1 MKPAA
6 FRYHRPPTLEAA
18 LALLAQHGDSARAIA
33 GGQSLVP
40 MMNLRMAQP
49 AELIDLARIEGLRDV
64 NVGPDTVEMGAM
76 VRHHDIEHSQAI
88 RSACP
93 LLSDVAATIGHYAIR
108 QRGTLGGSLAHADP
122 AAQWPLVATTL
133 GAQMVVTGAG
143 GQRVIDAS
151 SFFQSLM
158 TTALQPDELL
168 TAVRFPVLEPG
179 EGWSYQGF
187 CRRSGDFAIVAVAA
201 TLLLEG
207 GRVKRLRLGVGGA
220 TPVPVRLEA
229 LAQQQLGQPADAN
242 WARDLGVK
250 ARAAVTVADDPRI
263 PAVFREELIETLVT
277 RAIETSVQK
286 AMLGERRSAGG
297 AVGSTRSGGMQ

>member
-6 FRYHRPPTLEAA
+6 FRYHRPTTLEAA
-18 LALLAQHGDSARAIA
+18 LALLAQHGDGARPIA

-49 AELIDLARIEGLRDV
+49 AELIDLARIEALRGV
-64 NVGPDTVEMGAM
+64 NVGPDTVEIGAM
-76 VRHHDIEHSQAI
+76 VRHHEIEHSQAL
-88 RSACP
+88 RAVCP
-93 LLSDVAATIGHYAIR
+93 LLSDVAGTIGHYAIR

-122 AAQWPLVATTL
+122 AAQWPLVAATL
-133 GAQMVVTGAG
+133 QAQMVVTGAA
-143 GQRVIDAS
+143 GQRVIAGD

-168 TAVRFPVLEPG
+168 TAVRFPVLQPG

-201 TLLLEG
+201 TVLLEG

-220 TPVPVRLEA
+220 TPVPVRLEG
-229 LAQQQLGQPADAN
+229 LAQQELGQQADAN
-242 WARDLGVK
+242 WARMLGAQ

-277 RAIETSVQK
+277 RALEASVQK
-286 AMLGERRSAGG
+286 AALGGRLSTGGTAGPTRAGG
-297 AVGSTRSGGMQ
+297 LQ